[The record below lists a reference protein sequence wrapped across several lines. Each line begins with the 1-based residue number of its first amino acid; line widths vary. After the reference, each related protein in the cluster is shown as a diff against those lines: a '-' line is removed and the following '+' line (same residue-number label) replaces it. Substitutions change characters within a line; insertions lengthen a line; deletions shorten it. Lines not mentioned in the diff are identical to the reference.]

1 MKKQKGMVAS
11 SGLEPDNEYIDFRT
25 LTMGQFQSKS
35 INPFD
40 DIKEKV
46 ESPPLWV
53 WAIIVGAIVVA
64 KFTLRW
70 SRLKQLARE
79 LRKGNK
85 TGS

>member
-1 MKKQKGMVAS
+1 MKKQKRMVAS
-11 SGLEPDNEYIDFRT
+11 SGLEPDNEYIDLRP
-25 LTMGQFQSKS
+25 LSMGQFQSKS

-40 DIKEKV
+40 DMKEKV

-53 WAIIVGAIVVA
+53 WAIIVGAIIVA

-79 LRKGNK
+79 LRRGSR

>member
-1 MKKQKGMVAS
+1 MKKQKRLVAS
-11 SGLEPDNEYIDFRT
+11 SGLAPEDEYGDVR
-25 LTMGQFQSKS
+25 LQSRKQFQSKG

-40 DIKEKV
+40 GIKERV

-53 WAIIVGAIVVA
+53 WAVIVGAIIVA

-79 LRKGNK
+79 LRKR
-85 TGS
+85 

>member
-1 MKKQKGMVAS
+1 MKKQKRKVAS
-11 SGLEPDNEYIDFRT
+11 SGLERDNEYVDFRT
-25 LTMGQFQSKS
+25 LSMRQFQSKS

-40 DIKEKV
+40 DMKEKV

-53 WAIIVGAIVVA
+53 WAIIVAAIITA

-79 LRKGNK
+79 LRRGNR